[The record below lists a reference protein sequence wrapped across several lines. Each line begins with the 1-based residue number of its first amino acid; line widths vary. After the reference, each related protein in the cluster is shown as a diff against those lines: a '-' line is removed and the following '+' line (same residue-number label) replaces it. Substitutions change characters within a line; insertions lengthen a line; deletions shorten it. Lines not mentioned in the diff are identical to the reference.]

1 MFFEPFIIK
10 AIIAGIGIAAF
21 TGALGCF
28 IVWKRMAYFGD
39 SLAHSSLLGIAL
51 GIAVS
56 ISMNISII
64 FISLCFAL
72 LLLCLQKKEFL
83 PSDSILGILTHAAL
97 SFGIIS
103 LSLTESQNLDIHSFL
118 FGDILTV
125 NTQDIYW
132 IYAVAVIIIGIIV
145 LNFKTLVLTTINE
158 DLAKADK
165 INTERQKLLIIF
177 LTTLAVSA
185 SIKIVGALLITAML
199 IVPASCAR
207 FISRSPKSMAINSSI
222 IAMISV
228 IGGFAFSIN
237 FDVPTGAAIVA
248 SSVCLFAIA
257 LVFRRK

>member
-10 AIIAGIGIAAF
+10 AMIAGVGVAAF
-21 TGALGCF
+21 AGVLGCF

-51 GIAVS
+51 GIAVGV
-56 ISMNISII
+56 SMNLSII
-64 FISLCFAL
+64 IFSLIFASL
-72 LLLCLQKKEFL
+72 LLWLQKKEFI

-103 LSLTESQNLDIHSFL
+103 LSLTNNANLDIHSFL

-132 IYAVAVIIIGIIV
+132 IYLVAIIIIGIIT

-165 INTERQKLLIIF
+165 INTERQKLLLIF

-207 FISRSPKSMAINSSI
+207 FISKSPRDMAIKASI
-222 IAMISV
+222 IAVISV
-228 IGGFAFSIN
+228 IIGFLFSVNLDI
-237 FDVPTGAAIVA
+237 PTGPAIVA
-248 SSVCLFAIA
+248 SSVLLFVLA
-257 LVFRRK
+257 LVFRRR